1 MPQESDKLPDDLARL
16 ILDHIESV
24 PHIEAL
30 MLIWENAPRTW
41 SEVEISERIYRS
53 LESTRKILR
62 DLQREG
68 LVMGTSEARHGLTED
83 PARRDIATRIVE
95 VYRGNVYRVA
105 TLIHARAP
113 QGMREF
119 AKAFDLRG
127 KT

>member
-1 MPQESDKLPDDLARL
+1 LPSELPHELAKL

-41 SEVEISERIYRS
+41 TEAEVSERIYRS
-53 LESTRKILR
+53 LDSTRKILR
-62 DLQREG
+62 DLQRQE
-68 LVMGTSEARHGLTED
+68 LLAGTSEGGYGLIED
-83 PARRDIATRIVE
+83 PARRDVATRIVE
-95 VYRGNVYRVA
+95 VYRDNVYRVA
-105 TLIHARAP
+105 TLIHSRAP